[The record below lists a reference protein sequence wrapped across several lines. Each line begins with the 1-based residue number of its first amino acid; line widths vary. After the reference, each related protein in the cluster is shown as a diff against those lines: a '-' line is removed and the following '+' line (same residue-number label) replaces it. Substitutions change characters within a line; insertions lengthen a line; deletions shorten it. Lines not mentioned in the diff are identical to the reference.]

1 MKPTFPKWK
10 VNGNEGLC
18 KIAPNFVNN
27 PEAMDLF
34 TQMMQLEPSKRIS
47 AKAALDHP
55 FFKQP
60 ANVNL
65 PSISL
70 SPVKC

>member
-1 MKPTFPKWK
+1 MKAKFPKWR

-18 KIAPNFVNN
+18 RISPNLAAY

-34 TQMMQLEPSKRIS
+34 TQMMQMEPSKRIS

-55 FFKQP
+55 FFK
-60 ANVNL
+60 
-65 PSISL
+65 
-70 SPVKC
+70 

>member
-1 MKPTFPKWK
+1 MKAKFPKWR

-18 KIAPNFVNN
+18 RISPNLASY

-34 TQMMQLEPSKRIS
+34 TQMMQMEPSKRIS

-55 FFKQP
+55 FFK
-60 ANVNL
+60 
-65 PSISL
+65 
-70 SPVKC
+70 